1 MNNVVIILA
10 VLVLAVAGWWFFT
23 QDDMTEVDDLPVVD
37 EMTEEGTEE
46 EPMEVDDDNDATE
59 EAEEAAAEPDHIFV
73 MEAIGREFIVD
84 GEENPELTVAV
95 GDTVRVEFAVTG
107 GMHDFVID
115 ELGVATEMLAQGETE
130 VVEFTA
136 TEVGSFE
143 YYCSVG
149 SHRADGMFG
158 TFTVVE

>member
-1 MNNVVIILA
+1 MNKFLVIAVV
-10 VLVLAVAGWWFFT
+10 VLVALGAWWFFT
-23 QDDMTEVDDLPVVD
+23 QNDMAEVDELPAVD
-37 EMTEEGTEE
+37 ELNEEVTEE
-46 EPMEVDDDNDATE
+46 EPMEVDDDIDATE
-59 EAEEAAAEPDHIFV
+59 EAEEAAVEPDHVFV
-73 MEAIGREFIVD
+73 MEGIGREFIVD

-95 GDTVRVEFAVTG
+95 GDTVRVEFTVTG

-115 ELGVATEMLAQGETE
+115 ELGVATEVLSVGETE
-130 VVEFTA
+130 VVEFVT

>member
-1 MNNVVIILA
+1 MNKFLVIAVVVLLA
-10 VLVLAVAGWWFFT
+10 IGGWWFFT
-23 QDDMTEVDDLPVVD
+23 QDDMIEGDELPMTDEMIGEVTEQEPMQVADDLSVSEETDRPESDVD
-37 EMTEEGTEE
+37 H
-46 EPMEVDDDNDATE
+46 V
-59 EAEEAAAEPDHIFV
+59 FV
-73 MEAIGREFIVD
+73 MEGIGREFIVD

-95 GDTVRVEFAVTG
+95 GDTVRVEFTVTG

-115 ELGVATEMLAQGETE
+115 EFDVATEVLTAGETE

-158 TFTVVE
+158 TFTVIE